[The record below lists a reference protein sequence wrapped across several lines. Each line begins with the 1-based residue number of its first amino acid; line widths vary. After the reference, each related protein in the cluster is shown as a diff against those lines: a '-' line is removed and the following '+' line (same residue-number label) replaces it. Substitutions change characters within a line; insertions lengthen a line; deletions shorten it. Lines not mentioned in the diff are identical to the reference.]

1 MHTKRDSGDVLDEL
15 LLLRCQSGD
24 AAALEQLAVRWNRRF
39 LGLAYRLTGEAEAAK
54 DVVQEAW
61 VAVVRGLVRLQDPA
75 RFRAWAYQIVHR
87 KAVDRIRRRSRRRA
101 LSERLAKEPAP
112 TSTSEPDPAL
122 TEAVPRLRRAMEK
135 LRPDRR
141 AMLRMFY
148 SDGMTTREIAETL
161 VIPEGTVKTR
171 LFHTRK
177 QLKTLLEESR

>member
-1 MHTKRDSGDVLDEL
+1 MHTNRDSADVLDEL

-24 AAALEQLAVRWNRRF
+24 ATALEQLAVRWNRRF
-39 LGLAYRLTGEAEAAK
+39 LGLAYRLTGEAEGAK

-61 VAVVRGLVRLQDPA
+61 VAVVHGLARLQDPA
-75 RFRAWAYQIVHR
+75 SFRSWAYQIVHR
-87 KAVDRIRRRSRRRA
+87 KAVDRIRRRARRRA
-101 LSERLAKEPAP
+101 LGEKLSKEPAP
-112 TSTSEPDPAL
+112 ASTAEPDPAL
-122 TEAVPRLRRAMEK
+122 IDRVPRLRRAMDQ
-135 LRPDRR
+135 LHPDRR

-161 VIPEGTVKTR
+161 AIPEGTVKTR